1 MLIKRLLIIVLSF
14 VMICGV
20 FGCKDKNADSGDGYI
35 LPETEIF
42 INVNSIGMQYESKFT
57 YEYDSYG
64 NIVKEERYEKGKFR
78 YIRECCIDRTYTYDE
93 NGKITKEIIR
103 EEHFRTSITNDGYVF
118 EDGYNYFY
126 NESGQLIT
134 KDIIYISAAEDDLCG
149 YKYEY
154 DEYGNCIKESEYFS
168 DGMEIVIFEYKYDS
182 NNKLVS
188 KSCISTL
195 NRWSKPHF
203 SEETTYSYDDDG
215 KLIYSKTVSF
225 DIYGEPDGY
234 SEIEY
239 SYDEYGRLVKEETT
253 HHAQDGRIV
262 DEFISEYKDFVK
274 P

>member
-1 MLIKRLLIIVLSF
+1 MGKKRLFLIVLSL
-14 VMICGV
+14 VMICIL
-20 FGCKDKNADSGDGYI
+20 FGCKAKNADTGDGYI

-42 INVNSIGMQYESKFT
+42 INKHSGGLQDEYKFT

-78 YIRECCIDRTYTYDE
+78 DIREYCIDRTYTYDE

-103 EEHFRTSITNDGYVF
+103 EEHFRTSITTDGYVS
-118 EDGYNYFY
+118 EGGYNYFY
-126 NESGQLIT
+126 NENGQLIT

-154 DEYGNCIKESEYFS
+154 DEYGNCIKESECFS

-182 NNKLVS
+182 NNNLVS
-188 KSCISTL
+188 KCCFSFLT
-195 NRWSKPHF
+195 RWDKPHF

-215 KLIYSKTVSF
+215 RLIYSKTAFLDVF
-225 DIYGEPDGY
+225 GEPDGY
-234 SEIEY
+234 SETKY
-239 SYDEYGRLVKEETT
+239 SYDEYGRLVKKENA
-253 HHAQDGRIV
+253 HHTQDGSIV